1 MKRFRMG
8 QLYRYPRPALPG
20 LPDIDGIPN
29 FHYIVASDGS
39 PKDHSFVFSTTSSVK
54 CDATDS
60 WTSMRLTAV
69 QRCPEFL

>member
-8 QLYRYPRPALPG
+8 QLYRYAKPASPG

-39 PKDHSFVFSTTSSVK
+39 PTLQLERGINAPSRDHEDRSR
-54 CDATDS
+54 DEARD
-60 WTSMRLTAV
+60 R
-69 QRCPEFL
+69 